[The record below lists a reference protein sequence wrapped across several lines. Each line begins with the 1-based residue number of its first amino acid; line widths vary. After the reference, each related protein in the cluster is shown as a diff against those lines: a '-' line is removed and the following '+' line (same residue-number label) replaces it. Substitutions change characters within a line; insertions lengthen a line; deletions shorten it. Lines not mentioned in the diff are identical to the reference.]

1 MKKNTKHL
9 TANVMRKNAE
19 KAALLLKQLANTRR
33 LMILCLLMEG
43 EKTVNDLVKAVGL
56 SQSALSQHLAK
67 MREAKLL
74 ASEKRGQMVYYSISS
89 MQAQAL
95 LSTLCVMYCKS

>member
-9 TANVMRKNAE
+9 SADVMRKNAE
-19 KAALLLKQLANTRR
+19 KAAALLKQLANTRR
-33 LMILCLLMEG
+33 LMILCALMEG
-43 EKTVNDLVKAVGL
+43 EKTVNDLVKAAGL
-56 SQSALSQHLAK
+56 SQSAISQHLAK
-67 MREAKLL
+67 MRAAKLL

-89 MQAQAL
+89 MQVHAL